1 MYTHVYMYIYKAIK
15 MFFMLRGELTLHVG
29 NWNKP
34 NTKGQI
40 LQDLA

>member
-1 MYTHVYMYIYKAIK
+1 
-15 MFFMLRGELTLHVG
+15 MFFMLRCELTLHVG

-34 NTKGQI
+34 NTKGQM